1 MRCLS
6 VFLGVA
12 NILVIQFCPEKK
24 KGSNSPAVICSKQ
37 TEKFKKHKINVFL
50 ALVWRD
56 RMSQWTTIYMSM
68 MFKELDLFDF
78 AWERR
83 SHF

>member
-6 VFLGVA
+6 VFWVLLTYLLFSFA
-12 NILVIQFCPEKK
+12 QRKK